1 MATRAARRRRCP
13 GSVLFAGIFFL
24 LFAPGSNAEQT
35 AWRVAYPLASPYYP
49 VVLNAA
55 ALPFLVN
62 AQANWVSLYAE
73 KQGRLEP
80 IPFQI
85 DKVDVHGRYELA
97 SSETEKRDEA
107 RARIEAR
114 DEIAFMV
121 GDLGERRSTGP
132 DGAEPLREVRLVDP
146 ETGLSRWLYVRI
158 GQRRHRSG
166 RDYVQYQTDGDFIAG
181 HSYRVGFADDLPFLM
196 DHLQR
201 RKSPQQP
208 WSDNLVDSMKVQHRG
223 SFLHKFAFVRS
234 HRDYQSRVIAVK
246 DGPVRVIRRTLNNVR
261 MILFLKTPSIEVD
274 FVAYGNSFYVDT
286 LLDIPFR
293 IGSIFSGLDTRF
305 SVDWREGVG
314 LEGARLYTSS
324 MEAGIA
330 VDGEMSQQEYALNQR
345 QDDLLLFASRYGDM
359 LVTLG
364 IPEDLPISFRNF
376 YHDDR
381 TVNDRPESVPG
392 QFGNFGFLTDNWESL
407 NTDLHHLMF
416 HVYLT
421 PENDRAAA
429 LQLLRRA
436 PSFRGQSPQP

>member
-1 MATRAARRRRCP
+1 MI
-13 GSVLFAGIFFL
+13 FAGLLFL
-24 LFAPGSNAEQT
+24 LFAHASSAEQT
-35 AWRVAYPLASPYYP
+35 AWRIDYPLGSPYYP

-73 KQGRLEP
+73 SQGRLEP

-85 DKVDVHGRYELA
+85 DKVDRRGRYEFA
-97 SSETEKRDEA
+97 SSETEKREEA
-107 RARIEAR
+107 RARIVAG
-114 DEIAFMV
+114 DEVTFMV
-121 GDLGERRSTGP
+121 GDLGGRWSGSP
-132 DGAEPLREVRLVDP
+132 SAAEPLREVRLVDP
-146 ETGLSRWLYVRI
+146 ETGVSRWLYVRI
-158 GQRRHRSG
+158 GQRRDRSG
-166 RDYVQYQTDGDFIAG
+166 GDYVQYQTDGDFIAG
-181 HSYRVGFADDLPFLM
+181 HSYRVGFADDVPFLL

-201 RKSPQQP
+201 RQSPQQP
-208 WSDNLVDSMKVQHRG
+208 WSDNLVDSMKVLHRG

-234 HRDYQSRVIAVK
+234 HRDYQSRVVAVK

-261 MILFLKTPSIEVD
+261 MILFLKTPNIEVD

-305 SVDWREGVG
+305 SIDWREDVG

-324 MEAGIA
+324 VAAGVA
-330 VDGEMSQQEYALNQR
+330 VDGEMSQEEYALNQK
-345 QDDLLLFASRYGDM
+345 QDDLLLFSSRYGDM

-364 IPEDLPISFRNF
+364 IPEDLPVGFRNF

-381 TVNDRPESVPG
+381 AVSDRPETVQG

-416 HVYLT
+416 HAYLT
-421 PENDRAAA
+421 PAVDSAAA
-429 LQLLRRA
+429 LQMLRRA
-436 PSFRGQSPQP
+436 PSFGGQSPQR